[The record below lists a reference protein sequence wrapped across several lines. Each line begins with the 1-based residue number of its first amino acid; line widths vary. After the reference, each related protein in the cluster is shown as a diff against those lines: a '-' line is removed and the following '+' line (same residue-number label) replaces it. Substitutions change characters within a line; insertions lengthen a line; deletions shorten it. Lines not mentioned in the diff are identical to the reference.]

1 MDKLLTNGARGF
13 VDTGD
18 QDRYDECETAVNQVL
33 KNIKW
38 LAPRFKVRFNSD
50 PLYTQL
56 LKKRFLFILFLQRM
70 YLQRV
75 NTMRPSVQ

>member
-1 MDKLLTNGARGF
+1 MLLNNGARGF

-33 KNIKW
+33 KNIKQ

-50 PLYTQL
+50 PSYLRTGFY
-56 LKKRFLFILFLQRM
+56 LFYLQRT

-75 NTMRPSVQ
+75 NTMRPSVR